1 MKLISGFYIVITA
14 LALAQCQREPYRE
27 GGRLYAVHC
36 ANCHGEN
43 GEGLGALIPPIAGSD
58 YLKQHRQQLA
68 CLLVNGMKDSVQVNG
83 KWYSGQP
90 MPENKSLSPIHVTN
104 ILNFI
109 NNSWGNAFGEFSL
122 EEVQTSLNACE
133 N

>member
-1 MKLISGFYIVITA
+1 MKIKLVIILAITA

-27 GGRLYAVHC
+27 GGRLYAAHC

-43 GEGLGALIPPIAGSD
+43 GQGLGELIPPIAGSD
-58 YLKQHRQQLA
+58 YLKQQRAQLA
-68 CLLVNGMKDSVQVNG
+68 CLLVNGMKDSMQVNG

-90 MPENKSLSPIHVTN
+90 MPENKSLSPVHVTN

-109 NNSWGNAFGEFSL
+109 NNSWGNAHGEFSL
-122 EEVQTSLNACE
+122 EEVQVSLKGCDN
-133 N
+133 

>member
-1 MKLISGFYIVITA
+1 MAVMAF
-14 LALAQCQREPYRE
+14 ALAQCQREPYRE
-27 GGRLYAVHC
+27 GGRLYAAHC

-43 GEGLGALIPPIAGSD
+43 GQGLGELIPPIAGSD
-58 YLKQHRQQLA
+58 YLKQQRQHLA

-90 MPENKSLSPIHVTN
+90 MPENKSLSAVHVTN

-109 NNSWGNAFGEFSL
+109 SNSWGNANGEFSL
-122 EEVQTSLNACE
+122 EEVQTSLKDCGN
-133 N
+133 